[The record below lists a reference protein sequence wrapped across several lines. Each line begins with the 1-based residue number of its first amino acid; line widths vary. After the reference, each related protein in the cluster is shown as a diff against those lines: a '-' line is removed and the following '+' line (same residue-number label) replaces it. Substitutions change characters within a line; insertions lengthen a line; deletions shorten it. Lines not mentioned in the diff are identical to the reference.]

1 MPSLARALFH
11 DLVATGPIESTRDIL
26 DAYLTA
32 FFNAW
37 LDNQNL
43 YGPDKRW
50 VVAFSPGMVSDE
62 GDRSRFFETY
72 ADGRLI
78 SIVRE
83 PKSWYVSASAFKSGS
98 YGDLTR
104 AMELWCGSV
113 SASLAASEA
122 HPDHVLLVPFEALV
136 RDTRDAMARVTSF
149 LDIELDDVCLQPTF
163 NNNPI
168 KAHSSF
174 AVRDYGVLSQPGD
187 RASRLDPEIAEE
199 IDRLSADVY
208 EAALEKATATLSA
221 PR

>member
-1 MPSLARALFH
+1 
-11 DLVATGPIESTRDIL
+11 
-26 DAYLTA
+26 
-32 FFNAW
+32 
-37 LDNQNL
+37 
-43 YGPDKRW
+43 
-50 VVAFSPGMVSDE
+50 
-62 GDRSRFFETY
+62 
-72 ADGRLI
+72 
-78 SIVRE
+78 
-83 PKSWYVSASAFKSGS
+83 
-98 YGDLTR
+98 
-104 AMELWCGSV
+104 
-113 SASLAASEA
+113 
-122 HPDHVLLVPFEALV
+122 
-136 RDTRDAMARVTSF
+136 MARVTSF